1 VAIVLARSISIK
13 PARDLDKEGAVSV
26 EKSDSK
32 RERAGKGDK
41 VIAATCLKA
50 LLVKKIKLL
59 NSCLDKRIL

>member
-1 VAIVLARSISIK
+1 MAIVLARSISIK
-13 PARDLDKEGAVSV
+13 PANARNLDKEGAVSV

-50 LLVKKIKLL
+50 LLIKKNKASQLVP
-59 NSCLDKRIL
+59 